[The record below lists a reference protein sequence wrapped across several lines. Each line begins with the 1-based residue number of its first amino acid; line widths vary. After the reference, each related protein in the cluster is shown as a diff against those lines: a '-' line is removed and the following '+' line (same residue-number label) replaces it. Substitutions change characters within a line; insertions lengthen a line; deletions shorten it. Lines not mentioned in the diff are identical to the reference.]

1 MPNILSSSLEEG
13 LNGLEASLPKS
24 TTMLRQHNVGVH
36 GNYEEIARSSN
47 QAVLYPIMQAE
58 KFAHLTV
65 LAAYIRIIPP
75 PLTDSVSYV
84 PLNSEQQLKPPY
96 CLGLKQCTD
105 LCNRVARSD
114 TSAKA
119 LLESCVRVKQ

>member
-47 QAVLYPIMQAE
+47 QAVLYPITQAP
-58 KFAHLTV
+58 KCAHLTV

-75 PLTDSVSYV
+75 PLTHSVSYV

-96 CLGLKQCTD
+96 CLSLLPQGAD
-105 LCNRVARSD
+105 LCSSWEQPQSIVA
-114 TSAKA
+114 A
-119 LLESCVRVKQ
+119 RVKLRSG